1 MININKLNLIG
12 WQPFFQQ
19 QLNMEEWSDT
29 TAVRLIEQHRSQLV
43 VDNTEQLLTLPI
55 TMTTSKCVVGD
66 WLLLD
71 EAHQFIRLLER
82 KSVFSRKSVGSQG
95 EVQNIAANIDVV
107 FIMCSLN
114 ADFNLNR
121 IERYLALVNEAEC
134 EAVIIL
140 TKADLVDDWMQKQ
153 ALVQALDPLL
163 NVEVIN
169 CCDDKVNEQLAPW
182 LKPQTSIVLL
192 GSSGVGKSTLS
203 NTLLS
208 GNVQTTGT
216 IREQDS
222 KGRHT
227 TTSRHLIKLESG
239 AVIID
244 TPGMRELQLADVT
257 EGIEATFKD
266 IETLSNNCKFTDCS
280 HTAEPSCAVM
290 TAIVLGELS
299 ERRFLNYQKL
309 RKENQFNTASLQE
322 RRAHV
327 KSQSKY
333 YKRTQSQAV
342 KLKRLD

>member
-1 MININKLNLIG
+1 MININKLNFIG

-19 QLNMEEWSDT
+19 QLSMEEWSDT
-29 TAVRLIEQHRSQLV
+29 IPVRVIEQHRSQLV

-71 EAHQFIRLLER
+71 EAHQFTRLLER
-82 KSVFSRKSVGSQG
+82 KSLFSRKSVGSQR
-95 EVQNIAANIDVV
+95 EVQHIASNIDVA

-114 ADFNLNR
+114 DDFNLNR
-121 IERYLALVNEAEC
+121 IERYLALVNVADC

-140 TKADLVDDWMQKQ
+140 TKADLVDDCEQKQ

-163 NVEVIN
+163 SVEVIN
-169 CCDDKVNEQLAPW
+169 CCDDKANEQLAPW

-203 NTLLS
+203 NTLL
-208 GNVQTTGT
+208 GGRVQSTGA

-227 TTSRHLIKLESG
+227 TISRHLLMLESG

-257 EGIEATFKD
+257 DGIDATFKD
-266 IETLSNNCKFTDCS
+266 IESLSNNCKFADCS
-280 HTAEPSCAVM
+280 HTAEPACAVRA
-290 TAIVLGELS
+290 AIELGELS

-322 RRAHV
+322 RRAHD
-327 KSQSKY
+327 KSLSKY
-333 YKRTQSQAV
+333 YKRTQSQAT
-342 KLKRLD
+342 KIKRMQ